1 MKALFWALTALP
13 FLSLTADAHDWYVG
27 KRDPV
32 TGGGCCTTSATAKW
46 GDCNELLIEPGV
58 LEPVPE
64 GYRIRLTV
72 EQARRL
78 NPLRNTPVD
87 TIVPEERIQES
98 GDGNWHMCIPRIQ
111 LDSMR
116 ADFYCFFRPGLM

>member
-1 MKALFWALTALP
+1 MKIWIILAALLFSATA
-13 FLSLTADAHDWYVG
+13 SSAHDWYIG
-27 KRDPV
+27 QRDPV
-32 TGGGCCTTSATAKW
+32 TGGSCCTTAASAKS

-78 NPLRNTPVD
+78 NPLRTMPVD

-98 GDGNWHMCIPRIQ
+98 GDGNWHMCIPSYPVGNMQ
-111 LDSMR
+111 
-116 ADFYCFFRPGLM
+116 ADFFCFFRPGLM

>member
-1 MKALFWALTALP
+1 MKILPTLAALLFLT
-13 FLSLTADAHDWYVG
+13 TAAEAHDWYIG
-27 KRDPV
+27 QRDPV
-32 TGGGCCTTSATAKW
+32 TGGSCCTTSANDRI
-46 GDCNELLIEPGV
+46 GDCHELIIEPGV

-78 NPLRNTPVD
+78 NPLRTMPVD

-98 GDGNWHMCIPRIQ
+98 GDGNWHMCIP
-111 LDSMR
+111 SYPTPNMA
-116 ADFYCFFRPGLM
+116 ADFFCFFRPGLM

>member
-1 MKALFWALTALP
+1 MKAWIILAALLFSGTVAH
-13 FLSLTADAHDWYVG
+13 AHDWYIG

-32 TGGGCCTTSATAKW
+32 TGGGCCTTAANASY
-46 GDCNELLIEPGV
+46 GDCNQLVIEPGV

-64 GYRIRLTV
+64 GYRVRLTV

-78 NPLRNTPVD
+78 NPLRTLPVD

-98 GDGNWHMCIPRIQ
+98 GDGNFHMCIPSYPSPNMQ
-111 LDSMR
+111 
-116 ADFYCFFRPGLM
+116 ADFFCFFRPGML

>member
-1 MKALFWALTALP
+1 MKIWITLAALLCLT
-13 FLSLTADAHDWYVG
+13 TAASAHDWYIG
-27 KRDPV
+27 QRDPV
-32 TGGGCCTTSATAKW
+32 TGGSCCTTAASAKS

-72 EQARRL
+72 EQARKL
-78 NPLRNTPVD
+78 NPLRTMPVD

-98 GDGNWHMCIPRIQ
+98 GDGNWHMCIP
-111 LDSMR
+111 SYPVGNMK
-116 ADFYCFFRPGLM
+116 ADFFCFFRPGML